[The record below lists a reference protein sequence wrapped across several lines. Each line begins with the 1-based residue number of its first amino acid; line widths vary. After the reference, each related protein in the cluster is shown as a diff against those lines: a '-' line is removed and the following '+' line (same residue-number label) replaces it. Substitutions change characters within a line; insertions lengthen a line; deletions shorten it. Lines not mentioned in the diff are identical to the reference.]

1 MIDSSV
7 KMGQDLDVRFQE
19 LRGLILRV
27 LIGGIQGHFG
37 PVMLLVMISRVILDD
52 FLAASLVSAWTI
64 GTDISRFD
72 VGVRKARGV

>member
-27 LIGGIQGHFG
+27 LIGRIQGHFG

-52 FLAASLVSAWTI
+52 FFRFKANEPNWPCRDRFTLSGSHGCLALV
-64 GTDISRFD
+64 
-72 VGVRKARGV
+72 